1 MVGAEIHRG
10 RSMLN
15 QLKEDWD
22 RLLDHGNNEPSAS
35 FEWTVALMDSHVRG
49 DDEITFIILKRR
61 GIVIGIV
68 PLVLRPM
75 KKLGQTFI
83 RAFPVSEL
91 SNTHSDLLIEEVS
104 EPVLAALVEA
114 LYRPDLR
121 WDVFSMTRLLEARPL
136 GARFCE
142 IVRQRRE
149 RFEFA
154 KEQPSFFLT
163 LDRTFEG
170 YLQRRSGSFRNALKR
185 IERKLMSHGRV
196 EIRSQDDFS
205 NIDKAYE
212 ALLFIEHRSWKEAHG
227 TSISVVSR
235 QTTFYHRLCALA
247 SPRKRLHLRFLYLD
261 DRPVAYNLGVL
272 LNGTYFYLKTSYDHA
287 EKPLSPSTFL
297 RARLLA
303 ELIGQGVQQFD
314 FPAEPYEW
322 ERQWTDEMRWHRSLT
337 LFAPSLKGVAYGL
350 YRKART
356 FVRQNDRH
364 EVEYV
369 NPRDSKPLHS

>member
-1 MVGAEIHRG
+1 MVLAEIHRG
-10 RSMLN
+10 RAMLG

-22 RLLDHGNNEPSAS
+22 RLVEHGNNQPSTS
-35 FEWTVALMDSHVRG
+35 FEWTAALMESHVQG
-49 DDEITFIILKRR
+49 DDEIAFIVLKRR
-61 GIVIGIV
+61 GTVIGIV

-104 EPVLAALVEA
+104 EPVLAAFVEA
-114 LYRPDLR
+114 LYRPGLR
-121 WDVFSMTRLLEARPL
+121 WDVFSMTRLLEAQPL
-136 GARFCE
+136 GACFCE

-149 RFEFA
+149 RFEFT

-163 LDRTFEG
+163 LDLTFKG
-170 YLQRRSGSFRNALKR
+170 YLLRRSGSFRNALKR
-185 IERKLMSHGRV
+185 IERKLMSHGHV
-196 EIRSQDDFS
+196 EIRSQDDFPD
-205 NIDKAYE
+205 IDKAYE
-212 ALLFIEHRSWKEAHG
+212 ALLSIEHRSWKEAHG

-247 SPRKRLHLRFLYLD
+247 SQRNRLHLRFLYLN

-272 LNGTYFYLKTSYDHA
+272 LKGTYFYLKTSYDHA

-303 ELIGQGVQQFD
+303 ELIGQGVQEFD

-322 ERQWTDEMRWHRSLT
+322 ERQWTDELRWHRSLT
-337 LFAPSLKGVAYGL
+337 LFAPSLKGFAYGV

-356 FVRQNDRH
+356 LAHRNDAQQ
-364 EVEYV
+364 VAYV
-369 NPRDSKPLHS
+369 NPRDSKPERS